1 MYRTIPIE
9 TIENAKD
16 KTLTVDFEEI
26 IDDIDCVTP
35 IKSKLTIQSLGE
47 FLQVK
52 GNVKGIVKLQCD
64 RCLENFD
71 YKLDFNINEIFAKTV
86 LFKGYSEETELKE
99 GQFVTDL
106 NGCGN
111 IDIYDLLYQSVILNL
126 PNHKV
131 CGITCKGKDFPTEE
145 NIPDPRLDVF
155 KNIRIQPK
163 NK

>member
-16 KTLTVDFEEI
+16 KTLTEDFEEI
-26 IDDIDCVTP
+26 IDGIGCVTP
-35 IKSKLTIQSLGE
+35 IKSNLTIQSLGE
-47 FLQVK
+47 FIQVK
-52 GNVKGIVKLQCD
+52 GNVQGIVKLKCD

-71 YKLDFNINEIFAKTV
+71 YKLDFNIDEMFAKTA
-86 LFKGYSEETELKE
+86 LLRDYSEETELKE

-131 CGITCKGKDFPTEE
+131 CGINCKGKDFPTEE
-145 NIPDPRLDVF
+145 NISDPRMDVF